1 MYQTLSSLSPLEPT
15 FASVDLTEPGKRQW
29 EPSKSGYLNWAVG
42 RLLVK
47 GEAVDNLENSTLEIG
62 SGEDLRHALH
72 AVDVAMDKLD
82 ALVSQQHARDR
93 DDVVDDS
100 RMEE

>member
-1 MYQTLSSLSPLEPT
+1 MCKTLSSLPPLHP
-15 FASVDLTEPGKRQW
+15 SVDFTEPGKRQW

-47 GEAVDNLENSTLEIG
+47 GEAMDKLENSTLETG

-72 AVDVAMDKLD
+72 AVDIAKGELN
-82 ALVSQQHARDR
+82 ALVGQQHVEDHDERA
-93 DDVVDDS
+93 VDDDN